1 MKLLLASIVA
11 TLSVEATVLDTNYE
25 KVKISV
31 SCIRSACEVKTIS
44 VDKEVSRDGS
54 AIIYYSDLDKLAP
67 LNKDFYKTLKQGTMY
82 SRVSFRVL
90 CVEPENVEAVCKVD
104 IKPYMVSV
112 K

>member
-1 MKLLLASIVA
+1 MKLLLLASILA
-11 TLSVEATVLDTNYE
+11 TLSAEAIVLDTNYE

-31 SCIRSACEVKTIS
+31 SCVRSACEVKTIS
-44 VDKEVSRDGS
+44 VDKEVSDS
-54 AIIYYSDLDKLAP
+54 DIIYYSDLDKLAP
-67 LNKDFYKTLKQGTMY
+67 LNKNFYKTLKQGTMY

-90 CVEPENVEAVCKVD
+90 CVEPDKVEDVCKVS

>member
-1 MKLLLASIVA
+1 MKLLLASILA
-11 TLSVEATVLDTNYE
+11 TLSVEAVVLDTTYE
-25 KVKISV
+25 KTKIQV

-44 VDKEVSRDGS
+44 VDKEVSRDSS

-90 CVEPENVEAVCKVD
+90 CVEPENVEAVCRVG

>member
-1 MKLLLASIVA
+1 MKLLLASILA
-11 TLSVEATVLDTNYE
+11 TLSVEATVLDTPYE
-25 KVKISV
+25 KTKIQV

-44 VDKEVSRDGS
+44 VDKALKEDN
-54 AIIYYSDLDKLAP
+54 IIYYSDLDKLAP
-67 LNKDFYKTLKQGTMY
+67 LNKDFYNTLKQGTMY

>member
-1 MKLLLASIVA
+1 MKLLLASILA
-11 TLSVEATVLDTNYE
+11 TLSVEAIVLDTNYE

-44 VDKEVSRDGS
+44 VDKEVSRDTS
-54 AIIYYSDLDKLAP
+54 DVIYYSDLDKLAP
-67 LNKDFYKTLKQGTMY
+67 LDKDFYKTLKQGTMY
-82 SRVSFRVL
+82 SRVSFKVL
-90 CVEPENVEAVCKVD
+90 CVEPETVEAVCKVD